1 MKRKLLLILAIF
13 LILPIGTKAENF
25 DEKKEG
31 LDAKT
36 YIEMLSEDKNFDM
49 EKTLISYDPIPK
61 SIVIPAGKDNYIN
74 PITKEYFIVDN
85 GEYRLQGVA
94 KSLSF
99 DIRYSVESENFYVS
113 SSDLTVKSECSYYDN
128 EGRYSSPS
136 FGSTYAIRLDQSFFK
151 HEDVLFPINATQ
163 TSTFGSGWKTN
174 KPLTI
179 RIYNDGSFDKYDG
192 YIKGSG
198 QVYD

>member
-74 PITKEYFIVDN
+74 PITK
-85 GEYRLQGVA
+85 
-94 KSLSF
+94 
-99 DIRYSVESENFYVS
+99 
-113 SSDLTVKSECSYYDN
+113 
-128 EGRYSSPS
+128 
-136 FGSTYAIRLDQSFFK
+136 
-151 HEDVLFPINATQ
+151 
-163 TSTFGSGWKTN
+163 
-174 KPLTI
+174 
-179 RIYNDGSFDKYDG
+179 
-192 YIKGSG
+192 
-198 QVYD
+198 